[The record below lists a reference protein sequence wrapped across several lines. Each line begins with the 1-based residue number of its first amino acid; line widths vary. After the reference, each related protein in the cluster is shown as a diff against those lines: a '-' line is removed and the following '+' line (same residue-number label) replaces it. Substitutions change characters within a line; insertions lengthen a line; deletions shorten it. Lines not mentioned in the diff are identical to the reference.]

1 MPWTNPT
8 KLVTDV
14 VTVLNKNAFLRHIW
28 ETKIQHHNLMYL
40 LNCMCVREDNE
51 DAEFFCNV
59 ETELLHIIYINFG
72 LQKVRVQITHKLTS
86 EEKDVDLL

>member
-1 MPWTNPT
+1 
-8 KLVTDV
+8 
-14 VTVLNKNAFLRHIW
+14 
-28 ETKIQHHNLMYL
+28 
-40 LNCMCVREDNE
+40 MCVREDNE